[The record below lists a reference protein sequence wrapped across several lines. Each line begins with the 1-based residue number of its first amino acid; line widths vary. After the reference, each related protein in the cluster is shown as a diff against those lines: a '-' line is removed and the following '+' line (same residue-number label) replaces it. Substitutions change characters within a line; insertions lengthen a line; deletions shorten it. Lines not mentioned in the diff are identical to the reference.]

1 MDDHIVSINQQ
12 KENTLQFDVTI
23 DGTDASDATV
33 RLTIDLNDG
42 SLLSFV
48 CIRLDGDRYEARIP
62 VLSHIARTAYPCYIE
77 VITNGYYFKAMKGVV
92 NVTGS
97 ATITAQPTT
106 IASKINDNNSTN
118 VDDSEEDVDKE
129 TKQESL
135 RNVFNT
141 AATQPSLG
149 VRGIKDAAD
158 KVISESVKTKKPEKT
173 TSSKKTPN
181 QPVSN
186 IENLVEE
193 TSISQQ
199 EINDVRVK
207 QILESVGIHVKT
219 KRNIP
224 KLRIKRSTD

>member
-48 CIRLDGDRYEARIP
+48 CIRLEGDRYEARIP

-106 IASKINDNNSTN
+106 TVSKTNDTKLTN
-118 VDDSEEDVDKE
+118 VDDSDEDVDKE

-135 RNVFNT
+135 RNIFNT

-158 KVISESVKTKKPEKT
+158 KVISESSKAKKSA
-173 TSSKKTPN
+173 SSKKSTN
-181 QPVSN
+181 DPVSN
-186 IENLVEE
+186 IENLAED
-193 TSISQQ
+193 TYMSQQ
-199 EINDVRVK
+199 DINDARVK
-207 QILESVGIHVKT
+207 QVLESVGIQVKA
-219 KRNIP
+219 KRSIP
-224 KLRIKRSTD
+224 KLRINRSTD